1 MTFSPRWY
9 ATFSLPFLLV
19 VALIVVAL
27 TAVVVVYLVV
37 VVVAVVAAV
46 AVFALVCLAKP
57 TDPFLTIPTMFHS
70 L

>member
-9 ATFSLPFLLV
+9 ANFFPPFLLV

-37 VVVAVVAAV
+37 VVVAVVA
-46 AVFALVCLAKP
+46 VFALVFSRLLSFALQNLP
-57 TDPFLTIPTMFHS
+57 IHF
-70 L
+70 